1 MNNNN
6 KYNTNGVRPVSEFLD
21 YYSGNPLFASLIIE
35 FSWAYKFCLEN
46 KNTSSPAIQFRVD
59 EAENF
64 ASLVRDVY
72 NFEYVPKASIAFV
85 VTIPCPREVVAANF
99 RDRIVHHYI
108 VMKIEVLFERLGIF
122 HPDVYSCRAGKG
134 NLAAI
139 QRLSER
145 IWLESRGYTEP
156 CFVASFDIMSFF
168 MSIDKRRLY
177 DELVAVVQ
185 NNYNEWDKDYLLY
198 LIRVIT
204 FNQPTEHAERRSP
217 LSMWDLLPK
226 HKSLYNLDWFLG
238 LAIGNLPSQ
247 IDANFYNAPF
257 VRWLCEIGLAPVNY
271 VDDFYL
277 VSRDKNKILDAMPHI
292 RNYLATERGLTLH
305 PQKFELQPI
314 ERGIK
319 CLGGFIKDGE
329 IFVNKRTV
337 ARCYNK
343 IHWYNDV
350 IGTNHRNRA
359 KCVEHYCQILNS
371 YLGIMSHFS
380 SEATRKQIAIIVL
393 SVWDGYLTFSQDYTR
408 AMPVAKYNRLK
419 RSRFHARLRLK
430 TDLSTIKTFQNEQ
443 TRINRSQDWRT

>member
-1 MNNNN
+1 
-6 KYNTNGVRPVSEFLD
+6 
-21 YYSGNPLFASLIIE
+21 
-35 FSWAYKFCLEN
+35 
-46 KNTSSPAIQFRVD
+46 
-59 EAENF
+59 
-64 ASLVRDVY
+64 
-72 NFEYVPKASIAFV
+72 
-85 VTIPCPREVVAANF
+85 
-99 RDRIVHHYI
+99 
-108 VMKIEVLFERLGIF
+108 
-122 HPDVYSCRAGKG
+122 
-134 NLAAI
+134 
-139 QRLSER
+139 
-145 IWLESRGYTEP
+145 
-156 CFVASFDIMSFF
+156 

-185 NNYNEWDKDYLLY
+185 ANYNEWDKDYLLY

-217 LSMWDLLPK
+217 LSMWGLIPK

-257 VRWLCEIGLAPVNY
+257 VRWLVGIGLAPVNY

-277 VSRDKNKILDAMPHI
+277 VSRDKYKILDAMPHI

-305 PQKFELQPI
+305 PRKFELQPV

-350 IGTNHRNRA
+350 VGTTHRNRA
-359 KCVEHYCQILNS
+359 KYAEHYCQILNS

-380 SEATRKQIAIIVL
+380 SDATRKEIAIIVL
-393 SVWDGYLTFSQDYTR
+393 SVWEGYLTFSQDYTR
-408 AMPVAKYNRLK
+408 ATPTPKYNSLK

-430 TDLSTIKTFQNEQ
+430 TDLSTIKNFKNEQ
-443 TRINRSQDWRT
+443 SRINCSQN